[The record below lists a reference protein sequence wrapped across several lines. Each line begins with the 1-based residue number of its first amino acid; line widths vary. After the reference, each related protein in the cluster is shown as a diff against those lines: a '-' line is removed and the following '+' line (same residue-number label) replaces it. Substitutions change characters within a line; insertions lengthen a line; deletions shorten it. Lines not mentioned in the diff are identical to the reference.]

1 MEASDDGGTTAGF
14 KVELTNALEAV
25 PLNNTKSSNN
35 PNHLE
40 DAIRKWMSDEPDTPL
55 LYVLQDSSN
64 ANDISI
70 NGLAPTDLTRFCC
83 LQSLE
88 SRHHFYVFISQVEK
102 REIGT
107 ETDIGRSPKDKDP
120 NVDIIEWAVQL
131 ALDAHGSRI
140 LPTLDIKPESIL
152 RRDILSDCEPDEEDG
167 LPGDY
172 DEPEHPDLRGFCRRY
187 RSLALLMI
195 PQVRMTTYVLGI
207 LLQSSDIVPIADLL
221 ESFSSRCSIPASDD
235 MHFETLINLCEYFF
249 SQRKTKMHFHALPES
264 TVAKII
270 EVAVLFK
277 DHPLFELVC
286 NNIDVILPP
295 YFFSQIAV
303 KLHGSEFSLTTLGSA
318 FDRSVLGQPTLGDR
332 TSEETPK
339 ELREF
344 VLRILDKMVEL
355 CYASP
360 LYEQDGETLVLIAC
374 HHRDYGWLLDKLS
387 PLVSER
393 CDSIA
398 FVVGFGWQLYA
409 SAFQGKLE
417 VSDSFEFLKDTLKTL
432 IARFDVTRLIS
443 EQGFQRWQQ
452 QRAPRGYRMPLN
464 TDTAPPPPP
473 PPPPVTS
480 DTLLHMCRLLLDLG
494 MGSDLCDLARKLIEQ
509 SERIDLLEFADLY
522 IPFAGGFMDLLR
534 SRSISITDPLFSA
547 LTRTIIQSF
556 WTRYIVMGE
565 PVPTL
570 NERRQ
575 TYNQKLVK
583 SSWVKRVEHAR
594 HQLAKLNQGNLL
606 LVLGRDYYN
615 VTGNVPPYSG
625 HQEPDVII
633 IDPPSKAPTQSSTE
647 NTTTFQG
654 APSYIVSQPLVADH
668 FNQRENFQIY
678 RSQEPQLI
686 STPGIYNPPISSSTT
701 PLEAQCT
708 PTQAGQ
714 LPAAVHPQD
723 PSVRAALAIVSP
735 NATRVDCDKREGQP
749 SLTGSKRKQLDGSEF
764 ADEHPSKK

>member
-1 MEASDDGGTTAGF
+1 MEAFDDGGTTADF

-25 PLNNTKSSNN
+25 PLSNTESSNN

-55 LYVLQDSSN
+55 LYVLQHSSN

-107 ETDIGRSPKDKDP
+107 DTDITYRAFDETEESEDEDDRSLKDEDP
-120 NVDIIEWAVQL
+120 SVDIIEWAVQL

-140 LPTLDIKPESIL
+140 LPTLDMKPESIL

-167 LPGDY
+167 LPRDY
-172 DEPEHPDLRGFCRRY
+172 DEREHPN
-187 RSLALLMI
+187 ALLMI

-207 LLQSSDIVPIADLL
+207 LLQSSDIVPVADLL

-277 DHPLFELVC
+277 DHSLFELVC
-286 NNIDVILPP
+286 NNIDVILSHH
-295 YFFSQIAV
+295 FFSWIAV

-318 FDRSVLGQPTLGDR
+318 

-344 VLRILDKMVEL
+344 VPRILDKMVEL
-355 CYASP
+355 CYAST

-409 SAFQGKLE
+409 SASQGKLE

-452 QRAPRGYRMPLN
+452 QRAPRRYCMPLN
-464 TDTAPPPPP
+464 TDTTPPLPP

-494 MGSDLCDLARKLIEQ
+494 MGSDLRDLARKLIEQ

-522 IPFAGGFMDLLR
+522 IPFAGGFMDFLR

-570 NERRQ
+570 HERRQ

-594 HQLAKLNQGNLL
+594 HELAKLNQRNLL

-615 VTGNVPPYSG
+615 ITGNAPPYSG

-633 IDPPSKAPTQSSTE
+633 IDPPSKAPTQSSID
-647 NTTTFQG
+647 NTTISQG
-654 APSYIVSQPLVADH
+654 APSYTVSQPLVADH
-668 FNQRENFQIY
+668 FTQRPDFQTY

-686 STPGIYNPPISSSTT
+686 STPGTYNPPISSSTT

-708 PTQAGQ
+708 LAQAGQ
-714 LPAAVHPQD
+714 LPAAAHPQD

-735 NATRVDCDKREGQP
+735 NATRVDRDKKEGQP
-749 SLTGSKRKQLDGSEF
+749 LLAGSKRKQLEGSEF
-764 ADEHPSKK
+764 ADEHLSKK